1 MEACPLPLLV
11 SLQVPLQ
18 LWRFL
23 LFLFQLLLTLTL
35 SDVCYWLFGLL
46 MTVCLIVEYLL
57 LLLLLL
63 WW

>member
-1 MEACPLPLLV
+1 MPLPLV

-18 LWRFL
+18 LWQFL
-23 LFLFQLLLTLTL
+23 LFLSQLLLLTLTL

-46 MTVCLIVEYLL
+46 LTVCLIVEYLL